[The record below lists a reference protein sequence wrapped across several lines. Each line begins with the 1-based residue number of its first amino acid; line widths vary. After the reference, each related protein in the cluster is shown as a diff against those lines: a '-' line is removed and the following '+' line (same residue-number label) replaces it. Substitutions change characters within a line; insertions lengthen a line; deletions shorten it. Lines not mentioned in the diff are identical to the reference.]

1 MSKELHR
8 NKIDQEETWD
18 LSHFFKTEAEFE
30 QAIMQTQEDV
40 KEFVETYKGKL
51 KEKESVNACLSSYAN
66 VYEAI
71 VPLDAYA
78 SLNLSVDQT
87 DESHQIRAS
96 RWNQIL
102 AELMSELSFVDSELL
117 ALPKETLEAAI
128 HHDASFSRYLLQLI
142 EKKPYT
148 LDAEVEKVLASFT
161 SIFEAP
167 YELYNTTKM
176 LDLEFPDFKVKDQRH
191 SLSYLAFEGSLEY
204 EPDTEKRRA
213 AFNAFSKELR
223 KYQHTTAKT
232 YDLHIQTEKKL
243 ADLRGYDS
251 VTDYLLQTQEVDK
264 SLYNRQIDLIMDE
277 LAPHMRKYA
286 KLIKKVYNLKTMT
299 YADLKVPLDPTYVP
313 RVTYEEAQKYIKDA
327 LGLLGEDYNDM
338 LDRAFDERWIDYAQ
352 NKGKSTGAFCSSPFG
367 VHPYILISWS
377 NQMEDVFTLIHELG
391 HAGHFNYANAHQNIF
406 NANSSMYFVEAPS
419 TMNEMLL
426 ANNLLNKSTDKRF
439 KRWVIA
445 TLISGTYYHNFVT
458 HLLEAAYQREVYK
471 LVDAKE
477 NVNAAIL
484 NQLKRDVLES
494 FWGDAVEITEGAE
507 LTWMRQP
514 HYYMGLYPYT
524 YSAGLTISTQVSRR
538 ILEEGQPAVDDWI
551 NVLKLGGSKKP
562 IELAQLAG
570 VDISTEEPLRE
581 TINYIGSLVDEL
593 SQLID

>member
-102 AELMSELSFVDSELL
+102 AELVSELSFVDSELL